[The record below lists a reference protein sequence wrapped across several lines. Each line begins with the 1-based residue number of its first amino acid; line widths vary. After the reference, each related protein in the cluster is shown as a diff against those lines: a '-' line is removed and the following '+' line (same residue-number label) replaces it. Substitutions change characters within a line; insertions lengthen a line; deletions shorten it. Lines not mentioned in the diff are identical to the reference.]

1 MENNI
6 NTNLNDYSIE
16 ELINLLELKEDFTKE
31 DVIQKISFLNN
42 NNIIEDNKINDFIND
57 IQNKLFYYLNE
68 INSENILPNYGDYI
82 ENENIENME
91 NMENNENNE
100 NNENM
105 ENIRLER
112 EREIE
117 PELDTQFQNEEGF
130 SSVMN
135 DYNLIENYNIYN
147 YLHFNTLFR
156 SKNNSLLDTI
166 VPSTNSNFLLS
177 SPINNISRIKLA
189 SINIK
194 KPYLISNSKSNN
206 TFIIKKF
213 VKINDI
219 STCDFTSSIV
229 IENGYYDNPKSLE
242 DYLNNNYF
250 NNSTNANSFMKSIN
264 FSINE
269 NSNKILFELSN
280 DYINSNGDFLY
291 FSLDFKTNYTKYYSL
306 ATILGFE
313 YNKSAN
319 YYTSLIDGN
328 NRTLNNQINSTYSFK
343 NKGNCELFFCFDE
356 FQSNIVE
363 THKLFLN
370 NNMSTQKIL
379 AKINGS
385 LGKADTN
392 FYINETYSITDDRND
407 HIRQYDGVINLL
419 NFNIKIIDY
428 YGNIINLDDN
438 EDFTFTLEVK
448 IDQKRIK
455 I

>member
-1 MENNI
+1 
-6 NTNLNDYSIE
+6 
-16 ELINLLELKEDFTKE
+16 
-31 DVIQKISFLNN
+31 
-42 NNIIEDNKINDFIND
+42 
-57 IQNKLFYYLNE
+57 
-68 INSENILPNYGDYI
+68 
-82 ENENIENME
+82 
-91 NMENNENNE
+91 
-100 NNENM
+100 
-105 ENIRLER
+105 
-112 EREIE
+112 
-117 PELDTQFQNEEGF
+117 
-130 SSVMN
+130 MN

>member
-42 NNIIEDNKINDFIND
+42 KKIIEDNKINDFIND

-135 DYNLIENYNIYN
+135 DYNLIENYNFYN

-219 STCDFTSSIV
+219 ITCDFTSSIV

-264 FSINE
+264 F
-269 NSNKILFELSN
+269 L
-280 DYINSNGDFLY
+280 
-291 FSLDFKTNYTKYYSL
+291 
-306 ATILGFE
+306 
-313 YNKSAN
+313 
-319 YYTSLIDGN
+319 
-328 NRTLNNQINSTYSFK
+328 
-343 NKGNCELFFCFDE
+343 
-356 FQSNIVE
+356 
-363 THKLFLN
+363 
-370 NNMSTQKIL
+370 
-379 AKINGS
+379 
-385 LGKADTN
+385 
-392 FYINETYSITDDRND
+392 
-407 HIRQYDGVINLL
+407 
-419 NFNIKIIDY
+419 
-428 YGNIINLDDN
+428 
-438 EDFTFTLEVK
+438 
-448 IDQKRIK
+448 
-455 I
+455 